1 MALQGYT
8 KIELTDVETN
18 NTEVYEKH
26 NIVTNALS
34 EIFRPIGYWKTC
46 DTMLNRTSPWVTELC
61 GGMLCFD
68 KQIPEDKNTLFAPAG
83 TTLIACGAYNQVNAT
98 SNTIRGDSNKIESV
112 IDSTNRTAKFVYDF
126 KTTQGNGTI
135 SSICLTSNR
144 GGYRSYNVPSG
155 ADSGSENL
163 NDYSRYELGNI
174 LPNISNLNISYSC
187 KNNERP
193 FLVDIE
199 NGIKYSIL
207 YDTIDYIKIIQR
219 SLYTS
224 NMNVF
229 DANINTVSSKLL
241 NQTQIK
247 LNIGSLCSMWVWW
260 SRNDHALYLFYNKS
274 SSDDS
279 NVYAGRTL
287 GIIKLNY
294 PDWTAE
300 YFEVVNNT
308 DAEISLYRCCIYN
321 KNLYFTKMRG
331 SSPYYIQPYRINILD
346 SSDYSKMQRSG
357 TINTSYTQYIYP
369 IDILN
374 GKIMYIGVV
383 TYSSNDIVPSVI
395 IDTELETCSNLDIST
410 TSNYSDV
417 IPILNDS
424 FHYIYVKFGRANLI
438 IPSQYLATINNLESP
453 ITKTSD
459 KTMKI
464 TYTLKDVN

>member
-68 KQIPEDKNTLFAPAG
+68 KPIPEDKNTLFAPAG
-83 TTLIACGAYNQVNAT
+83 TTLIACGAYNKVNAT

-155 ADSGSENL
+155 ADSDSEIIH
-163 NDYSRYELGNI
+163 DYSTYKLGNI
-174 LPNISNLNISYSC
+174 IPTISNTTIDSSC

-193 FLVDIE
+193 FLVDTE
-199 NGIKYSIL
+199 NGIKYSVL
-207 YDTIDYIKIIQR
+207 YDTIDYIKIIKR

-247 LNIGSLCSMWVWW
+247 LNIGSLYSMWVWW

-274 SSDDS
+274 SNDS
-279 NVYAGRTL
+279 YVRAGQTI
-287 GIIKLNY
+287 GVIKLSY

-321 KNLYFTKMRG
+321 KNLYFTKIYR
-331 SSPYYIQPYRINILD
+331 SNSYYVQPYRINILD
-346 SSDYSKMQRSG
+346 SSDYSKMQHSG
-357 TINTSYTQYIYP
+357 TIQTGLVEYIYP

-374 GKIMYIGVV
+374 GKIMYIGDV
-383 TYSSNDIVPSVI
+383 TYSSIEYIPSVI
-395 IDTELETCSNLDIST
+395 IDTELETCSNLDISIASQH
-410 TSNYSDV
+410 SNV

-424 FHYIYVKFGRANLI
+424 FHYIYVCYSNAYLI